1 MVFPREELWNGLPFP
16 TPGDLSNPG
25 IKATS
30 PALAGDSLPLSYQE
44 SPKLV
49 YLAIFYSTV

>member
-1 MVFPREELWNGLPFP
+1 MVFPIQEHWNGLPFP
-16 TPGDLSNPG
+16 SPGDLSNPG
-25 IKATS
+25 IIPTS

-49 YLAIFYSTV
+49 YLTIFYSIV